1 MDAERERRHSEMQ
14 WGRILESL
22 ANERGPWGVGGD
34 SAAASSDNGGDS
46 ASQRRVYWMLDSSE
60 DHLRCR
66 HKLMRNPLG
75 SSHVGAAQHSS
86 TATAI
91 TSHLPQAPS
100 SSPLPTTNVDKLMP
114 SSSLENFSASSSS
127 LRLRT
132 TSVALWKDLSKFQ
145 KKSDM
150 VADDD
155 DDDVKLENSGD
166 GGGGGS
172 STGAVI
178 ILDGASGGTTARR
191 QFASGKNCGAAYLS
205 AAAQEDD
212 EEELRDEEADGSSR
226 NAPEDDVGSDEEEH
240 GIDGEGNRAGNAG
253 AMVWFNEHIE
263 LLLRAPLAVTPGS
276 LEVTRDRIR
285 FTRLD
290 EDDDKDFESSHHGK
304 ASAWATSNTPHSSSG
319 GSSAR
324 SDVWVVQHVDARS
337 WKVRDVVKLAYRHY
351 SLRFVAMELFFA
363 DHTVIMV
370 NCKTMANCRKLHHA
384 IEVKGKPPYLIPQ
397 PDTPRLVLASSTFH
411 GIGLTEAWVQREIS
425 NFEYLMQLN
434 TLAGRTYN
442 DLAQYPIFPWVLA
455 DYHSAELDLSSP
467 RTFRDLRYPIGIQHS
482 RLKEVVQERYREL
495 ESMHE
500 PGDPMTSPHHYGAC
514 YSNPAF
520 VLWWLLRLEPFTSLH
535 INLSG
540 GHFDKADRLFVS
552 IEKAFKAC
560 TTNPMDC
567 KELIPEFFYNS
578 DFLTNSQDFTM
589 GTTQGGAQ
597 VGPVELPPW
606 AKGDASRF
614 VRLHREALESEFV
627 SANLHHWVDL
637 IFGCKQRPPS
647 LPNGSSEALKY
658 CNVYRLW
665 HYPDAFSMDEV
676 EDEDPTMHRAWIQT
690 ANEFGQVPVQLFP
703 HEPHP
708 QRIPLHQADL
718 IWPIAS
724 VVTGA
729 GTCVHR
735 RGLPPQPE
743 PQRPKY
749 LLSYPPV
756 FMASCAVS
764 ISLCAIN
771 IILGNAHVARGG
783 CIEIKPG
790 IYFHSQL
797 LGLTGLHELCL
808 SLFYIVQVI
817 MLAELSDGAERLVS
831 IDAARVIGYHVKKKK
846 PPDVVPP
853 YELKVLYSTQSR
865 R

>member
-1 MDAERERRHSEMQ
+1 MYMWVISVIFALLVHVLFCYSLQVLVDAERERRHSETQ

-34 SAAASSDNGGDS
+34 GATGGGDNGDAAG
-46 ASQRRVYWMLDSSE
+46 QRRVYWMLDSSE

-75 SSHVGAAQHSS
+75 SSHLGAAQHSG
-86 TATAI
+86 TATAVV
-91 TSHLPQAPS
+91 SHLPQAPS
-100 SSPLPTTNVDKLMP
+100 PSPLPTTNVDKLM
-114 SSSLENFSASSSS
+114 SSTSSESISSAS
-127 LRLRT
+127 RVRT
-132 TSVALWKDLSKFQ
+132 NSVALWKDLSKFQ

-155 DDDVKLENSGD
+155 DDDDDDNLESNADGSASTSGAGISAD
-166 GGGGGS
+166 GTS
-172 STGAVI
+172 I
-178 ILDGASGGTTARR
+178 GASSKASRR
-191 QFASGKNCGAAYLS
+191 QLASGKDSSAAYLS
-205 AAAQEDD
+205 AAAEGDDDDDD
-212 EEELRDEEADGSSR
+212 EDELLDDDANKSTRH
-226 NAPEDDVGSDEEEH
+226 APGDDQGSDNDDHDVIE
-240 GIDGEGNRAGNAG
+240 DGNRAGHAG
-253 AMVWFNEHIE
+253 AAVWFNEHVE
-263 LLLRAPLAVTPGS
+263 LLLRAPLAVTPGT
-276 LEVTRDRIR
+276 LEVTRERIR

-290 EDDDKDFESSHHGK
+290 EDDDKDFDSSHHGK
-304 ASAWATSNTPHSSSG
+304 ASAWATGTTNSSG
-319 GSSAR
+319 SSGSGSSAR
-324 SDVWVVQHVDARS
+324 SDAWVVQHVEARS
-337 WKVRDVVKLAYRHY
+337 WKVRDVVKLAHRHY
-351 SLRFVAMELFFA
+351 SLRFVAMEVFFA

-370 NCKTMANCRKLHHA
+370 NCKNMANCRKLHHA
-384 IEVKGKPPYLIPQ
+384 IATKGKPPYLIPQ

-425 NFEYLMQLN
+425 NFEYLMHLN

-567 KELIPEFFYNS
+567 KELIPEFYYNS
-578 DFLTNSQDFTM
+578 DFLTNGQDFTM

-676 EDEDPTMHRAWIQT
+676 EEEDPTMHRAWIQT

-703 HEPHP
+703 KEPHP

-756 FMASCAVS
+756 FVAPCAVS
-764 ISLCAIN
+764 VHVYHIS
-771 IILGNAHVARGG
+771 
-783 CIEIKPG
+783 
-790 IYFHSQL
+790 
-797 LGLTGLHELCL
+797 
-808 SLFYIVQVI
+808 
-817 MLAELSDGAERLVS
+817 
-831 IDAARVIGYHVKKKK
+831 ARVS
-846 PPDVVPP
+846 PAS
-853 YELKVLYSTQSR
+853 YST
-865 R
+865 